1 MRAKRRAANS
11 IAAGASVLGL
21 VFCQALGGES
31 KETRR
36 RGTSLNKHKL
46 LINKL
51 KQTKTQE
58 TQGHI
63 KTIRLDTEAGKH
75 RA

>member
-11 IAAGASVLGL
+11 IAAGASVFGL

-31 KETRR
+31 KESRR
-36 RGTSLNKHKL
+36 RGTSSNKQT

-51 KQTKTQE
+51 NKTQA
-58 TQGHI
+58 TQRHM